1 MRGFRW
7 TGAGDM
13 RLRLWS
19 VATVVREAGVQGG
32 DSKDSPARQK
42 SSDDEGSA
50 AQQKSSDDE
59 GSAAQQK
66 SSDGEGNASMH
77 GKYFE
82 ASDVHIFFLFFS
94 ICKCFVYI
102 AWIYQI

>member
-7 TGAGDM
+7 TGAGGM

-50 AQQKSSDDE
+50 AR
-59 GSAAQQK
+59 QK

-82 ASDVHIFFLFFS
+82 ASDVHIFFLFF
-94 ICKCFVYI
+94 CNLQMFVYI

>member
-1 MRGFRW
+1 
-7 TGAGDM
+7 M

-19 VATVVREAGVQGG
+19 VATVVREAGAQGG
-32 DSKDSPARQK
+32 DGEGSPARQK

-82 ASDVHIFFLFFS
+82 ASDVHIFFFLFLQFANVCVHS
-94 ICKCFVYI
+94 LDLSDLMVYK
-102 AWIYQI
+102 ARS

>member
-1 MRGFRW
+1 
-7 TGAGDM
+7 M

-19 VATVVREAGVQGG
+19 VATVVWEARAQGG
-32 DSKDSPARQK
+32 DGEGAPARQK

-50 AQQKSSDDE
+50 AR
-59 GSAAQQK
+59 QK

-82 ASDVHIFFLFFS
+82 ASDVHIFFLFLQFANVCVHS
-94 ICKCFVYI
+94 LDLSDLMVYKVR
-102 AWIYQI
+102 

>member
-1 MRGFRW
+1 
-7 TGAGDM
+7 M

-50 AQQKSSDDE
+50 AR
-59 GSAAQQK
+59 QK

-82 ASDVHIFFLFFS
+82 ASDVHIFFLFLQFANVCVHS
-94 ICKCFVYI
+94 LDLSNLMVYK
-102 AWIYQI
+102 ARS

>member
-1 MRGFRW
+1 
-7 TGAGDM
+7 M

-19 VATVVREAGVQGG
+19 VAMVREAGAQGG
-32 DSKDSPARQK
+32 DSEGRPARQK

-50 AQQKSSDDE
+50 AR
-59 GSAAQQK
+59 QK

-82 ASDVHIFFLFFS
+82 ASDVHIFFLFF
-94 ICKCFVYI
+94 CNLQMFVYI

>member
-1 MRGFRW
+1 
-7 TGAGDM
+7 M

-50 AQQKSSDDE
+50 AR
-59 GSAAQQK
+59 QK

-82 ASDVHIFFLFFS
+82 ASDVHIFFFLFLQFANVCVHS
-94 ICKCFVYI
+94 LDLSDLMVYK
-102 AWIYQI
+102 ARS

>member
-1 MRGFRW
+1 
-7 TGAGDM
+7 M

-19 VATVVREAGVQGG
+19 VATVVWEAGVQGG
-32 DSKDSPARQK
+32 DGEGSPAR
-42 SSDDEGSA
+42 
-50 AQQKSSDDE
+50 QKSSDDE

-82 ASDVHIFFLFFS
+82 ASDVHIFFLFLQFANVCIHS
-94 ICKCFVYI
+94 LDLSDLIVYKTRS
-102 AWIYQI
+102 

>member
-1 MRGFRW
+1 
-7 TGAGDM
+7 M

-19 VATVVREAGVQGG
+19 VATVVREAGSQGG
-32 DSKDSPARQK
+32 DGEGSPAR
-42 SSDDEGSA
+42 
-50 AQQKSSDDE
+50 
-59 GSAAQQK
+59 QK

-82 ASDVHIFFLFFS
+82 ASDVHIFFLFF
-94 ICKCFVYI
+94 CNLQMFVYI

>member
-1 MRGFRW
+1 
-7 TGAGDM
+7 M

-32 DSKDSPARQK
+32 DGEGSPARQK

-82 ASDVHIFFLFFS
+82 ASDVHIFFLFLQFANVCIHS
-94 ICKCFVYI
+94 LDLSDLMVYK
-102 AWIYQI
+102 ARS